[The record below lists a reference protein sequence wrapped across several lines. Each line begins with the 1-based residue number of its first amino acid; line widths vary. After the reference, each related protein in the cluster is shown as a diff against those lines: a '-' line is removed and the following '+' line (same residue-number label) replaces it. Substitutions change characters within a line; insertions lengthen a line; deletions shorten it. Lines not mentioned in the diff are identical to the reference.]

1 MKLKSRH
8 SIRFVLLAFIVP
20 LCNIPSFDAI
30 AQPSLSASLT
40 VHADRPGP
48 KISSSLYGIFFEEIN
63 HAGDGGLY
71 AELIRNRSFEE
82 SDRPVHWRMVK
93 EGMVD
98 AEMSIDSLY
107 SVSEKNEKYLRIRVL
122 LALEGHIGIANS
134 GYWGIA
140 VTKGSSYDCSLYA
153 MALDGLNKS
162 VTVVLEAPDDK
173 ILASA
178 TLGGITSDWKKIS
191 TVLTVGEDCPN
202 ARFVIRIHEPG
213 MLFIDMV
220 SLFPKHTFRDRPNG
234 FRRDL
239 AGMLANLNP
248 SFVRFPGGCWVEG
261 DVLGLAYRWKETIGD
276 VANRRYQYNL
286 WQYHSTNGL
295 GFHEYLQLC
304 EDLGADPLF
313 VINAGMSHNGFVPLK
328 DMKPWVQDALDAL
341 EYANGPAESRWGALR
356 ARHGHPAPFN
366 LRYMEIGNE
375 NGGSVYDERYAMFH
389 DAIKAKYPNVQLIAN
404 VWGGYPKNRPVSIV
418 DEHYYASARFF
429 IDNASKYD
437 SYDRNGPRVYVGEY
451 AVTQGCGNGNLRAA
465 LGEAA
470 FMTGMERNSDVVV
483 MSSYAPLF
491 ANLNEKKWNPDLIYF
506 NATDVFGTPSYYV
519 QQMFSKNRGDV
530 ILPIDLSVEP
540 TPPDALPPR
549 NGKIGVGTWN
559 TQSEYRDIRVTK
571 GEKTLYVSDFE
582 TGAKEWTPLG
592 GEWKLVD
599 GYLRQAAGGSD
610 RRAVTGDST
619 WIDYTI
625 TLKARKLGG
634 AEGFLILF
642 SVKSA
647 EDFVW
652 WNIGGWGNT
661 RHAIEVGSEGGKSIA
676 GNEVSGSVETGRW
689 YDVRIELKGQNV
701 KCYLDG
707 KLIHDLTYDDSAP
720 KALHA
725 VASRQSSSGEIILK
739 VVNVSKYAVT
749 TSMKLEGVT
758 SVGSSASSVLLTSSD
773 VRDENSLEEPRK
785 IYPKRFSVDGI
796 SENFKYVFAPH
807 SVTVL
812 RMNAP
817 R

>member
-1 MKLKSRH
+1 MVHTKRSLSGL
-8 SIRFVLLAFIVP
+8 RFLAYLAPLVVP
-20 LCNIPSFDAI
+20 I
-30 AQPSLSASLT
+30 AVAVSQPSLSASLT

-48 KISSSLYGIFFEEIN
+48 KISPSLYGIFFEEIN

-71 AELIRNRSFEE
+71 AELLRNRSFEE
-82 SDRPVHWRMVK
+82 SSQPVHWRMVK

-98 AEMSIDSLY
+98 AEMAIDSLY
-107 SVSEKNEKYLRIRVL
+107 SVSEKNEKYLKIKVL

-153 MALDGLNKS
+153 MALDGLNKA
-162 VTVVLEAPDDK
+162 VTVVLEAPDDR

-178 TLGGITSDWKKIS
+178 TLGGISSDWKKLS
-191 TVLTVGEDCPN
+191 TVLTVSDDCPN
-202 ARFVIRIHEPG
+202 ARFMIRILEPG
-213 MLFIDMV
+213 MLFLDMV
-220 SLFPKHTFRDRPNG
+220 SLFPKHTFRDRRNG
-234 FRRDL
+234 LRPDL
-239 AGMLANLNP
+239 AGMLMNLRP
-248 SFVRFPGGCWVEG
+248 AFVRFPGGCWVEG
-261 DVLGLAYRWKETIGD
+261 DNLGLAYRWKETIGD
-276 VANRRYQYNL
+276 IANRRYQYNL

-295 GFHEYLQLC
+295 GFHEYLQMC

-328 DMKPWVQDALDAL
+328 DMRPWVQDALDAL
-341 EYANGPAESRWGALR
+341 EYANGSAESRWGALR
-356 ARHGHPAPFN
+356 VRNGHPVPFN
-366 LRYMEIGNE
+366 LQYMEIGNE
-375 NGGSVYDERYAMFH
+375 NGGPIYDERYALFH

-404 VWGGYPKNRPVSIV
+404 VWGGYPKNRPVNII
-418 DEHYYASARFF
+418 DEHYYASSRFF
-429 IDNASKYD
+429 IDNATKYD
-437 SYDRNGPRVYVGEY
+437 SYDRKGPKVYVGEY

-491 ANLNEKKWNPDLIYF
+491 ANVNDKKWNPDLINF
-506 NATDVFGTPSYYV
+506 NATDVYGTPSYYV
-519 QQMFSKNRGDV
+519 QEMFSRNRGDV
-530 ILPIDLSVEP
+530 VLPIDLEVEA
-540 TPPDALPPR
+540 TPPEVLPAR
-549 NGKIGVGTWN
+549 NGKVGVGTWN
-559 TQSEYRDIRVTK
+559 TQSEFREIKVIKD
-571 GEKTLYVSDFE
+571 GQTLYASDFE
-582 TGAKEWTPLG
+582 TGAKEWTPVG

-599 GYLRQAAGGSD
+599 GYLRQAAGGSN

-619 WIDYTI
+619 WSDYTY

-642 SVKSA
+642 SVKSG

-661 RHAIEVGSEGGKSIA
+661 RHAIEVGSDGGKSIA
-676 GNEVSGSVETGRW
+676 GKEVTGSVETGRW
-689 YDVRIELKGQNV
+689 YDVRVELKGQNV

-707 KLIHDLTYDDSAP
+707 NLIHDLTYDDTAP
-720 KALHA
+720 KSLHV
-725 VASRQSSSGEIILK
+725 VAGRQISSGDIILK
-739 VVNVSKYAVT
+739 IVNVSKYAVAT
-749 TSMKLEGVT
+749 AMKLKGVA
-758 SVGSSASSVLLTSSD
+758 SVSPSATSVLLTSTD

-785 IYPKRFSVDGI
+785 VVPKRLSVDGI

-807 SVTVL
+807 SITVL
-812 RMNAP
+812 RLNAS

>member
-1 MKLKSRH
+1 MVHTKQSLSGL
-8 SIRFVLLAFIVP
+8 RFLVYLAPLVVP
-20 LCNIPSFDAI
+20 I
-30 AQPSLSASLT
+30 AVAVSQPSLSASLT

-48 KISSSLYGIFFEEIN
+48 KISPSLYGIFFEEIN

-82 SDRPVHWRMVK
+82 SSQPVHWRMVK

-98 AEMSIDSLY
+98 AEMAIDSLY
-107 SVSEKNEKYLRIRVL
+107 SVSEKNEKYLKIKVL

-153 MALDGLNKS
+153 MALDGLNKA
-162 VTVVLEAPDDK
+162 VTVVLEAPDDR

-178 TLGGITSDWKKIS
+178 TLGGISSDWKKLS
-191 TVLTVGEDCPN
+191 AVLTVSDDCPN
-202 ARFVIRIHEPG
+202 ARFMIRILEPG
-213 MLFIDMV
+213 MLFLDMV
-220 SLFPKHTFRDRPNG
+220 SLFPKHTFRDRRNG
-234 FRRDL
+234 LRPDL
-239 AGMLANLNP
+239 AGMLMNLRP
-248 SFVRFPGGCWVEG
+248 AFVRFPGGCWVEG
-261 DVLGLAYRWKETIGD
+261 DNLRLAYRWKETIGD
-276 VANRRYQYNL
+276 IANRRYQYNL

-295 GFHEYLQLC
+295 GFHEYLQMC

-328 DMKPWVQDALDAL
+328 DMRPWVQDALDAL
-341 EYANGPAESRWGALR
+341 EYANGSAESRWGALR
-356 ARHGHPAPFN
+356 VRNGHPVPFN
-366 LRYMEIGNE
+366 LQYMEIGNE
-375 NGGSVYDERYAMFH
+375 NGGPIYDERYALFH

-404 VWGGYPKNRPVSIV
+404 VWGGYPKNRPVSII
-418 DEHYYASARFF
+418 DEHYYASSRFF
-429 IDNASKYD
+429 IDNATKYD
-437 SYDRNGPRVYVGEY
+437 SYDRKGPKVYVGEY

-491 ANLNEKKWNPDLIYF
+491 ANVNDKKWNPDLINF
-506 NATDVFGTPSYYV
+506 NATDVYGTPSYYV
-519 QQMFSKNRGDV
+519 QEMFSRNRGDV
-530 ILPIDLSVEP
+530 ILPIDLEVEA
-540 TPPDALPPR
+540 TPPEVLPAR
-549 NGKIGVGTWN
+549 NGKVGVGTWN
-559 TQSEYRDIRVTK
+559 TQSEFRDIKVVK
-571 GEKTLYVSDFE
+571 DGQTLYASDFE
-582 TGAKEWTPLG
+582 TGAKEWTPVG

-599 GYLRQAAGGSD
+599 GYLRQAAGGSN
-610 RRAVTGDST
+610 RRAVTGDSA
-619 WIDYTI
+619 WSDYTY

-642 SVKSA
+642 SVKSG

-661 RHAIEVGSEGGKSIA
+661 RHAIEVGSDGGKSIA
-676 GNEVSGSVETGRW
+676 GKEVTGSVETGRW
-689 YDVRIELKGQNV
+689 YDVRVELKGQNV

-707 KLIHDLTYDDSAP
+707 NLIHDLTYDDTEP
-720 KALHA
+720 KSLHV
-725 VASRQSSSGEIILK
+725 VAGRQISSGDIILK
-739 VVNVSKYAVT
+739 IVNVSKYAVAT
-749 TSMKLEGVT
+749 AMKLKGVA
-758 SVGSSASSVLLTSSD
+758 SVSPSATSVLLTSSD

-785 IYPKRFSVDGI
+785 VVPKRLSVDGI

-807 SVTVL
+807 SITVL
-812 RMNAP
+812 RLNAS

>member
-1 MKLKSRH
+1 MVHTKRSLSGL
-8 SIRFVLLAFIVP
+8 RFLAYLAPLVVP
-20 LCNIPSFDAI
+20 I
-30 AQPSLSASLT
+30 AVAVSQPSLSASLT

-48 KISSSLYGIFFEEIN
+48 KISPSLYGIFFEEIN

-71 AELIRNRSFEE
+71 AELLRNRSFEE
-82 SDRPVHWRMVK
+82 SSQPVHWRMVK

-98 AEMSIDSLY
+98 AEMAIDSLY
-107 SVSEKNEKYLRIRVL
+107 SVSEKNEKYLKIKVL

-153 MALDGLNKS
+153 MALDGLNKA
-162 VTVVLEAPDDK
+162 VTVVLEAPDDR

-178 TLGGITSDWKKIS
+178 TLGGISSDWKKLS
-191 TVLTVGEDCPN
+191 TVLTVSDDCPN
-202 ARFVIRIHEPG
+202 ARFMIRILEPG
-213 MLFIDMV
+213 MLFLDMV
-220 SLFPKHTFRDRPNG
+220 SLFPKHTFRDRRNG
-234 FRRDL
+234 LRPDL
-239 AGMLANLNP
+239 AGMLMNLRP
-248 SFVRFPGGCWVEG
+248 AFVRFPGGCWVEG
-261 DVLGLAYRWKETIGD
+261 DNLGLAYRWKETIGD
-276 VANRRYQYNL
+276 IANRRYQYNL

-295 GFHEYLQLC
+295 GFHEYLQMC

-328 DMKPWVQDALDAL
+328 DMRPWVQDALDAL
-341 EYANGPAESRWGALR
+341 EYANGSAESRWGALR
-356 ARHGHPAPFN
+356 VRNGHPVPFN
-366 LRYMEIGNE
+366 LQYMEIGNE
-375 NGGSVYDERYAMFH
+375 NGGPIYDERYALFH

-404 VWGGYPKNRPVSIV
+404 VWGGYPKNRPVNII
-418 DEHYYASARFF
+418 DEHYYASSRFF
-429 IDNASKYD
+429 IDNATKYD
-437 SYDRNGPRVYVGEY
+437 SYDRKGPKVYVGEY

-491 ANLNEKKWNPDLIYF
+491 ANVNDKKWNPDLINF
-506 NATDVFGTPSYYV
+506 NATDVYGTPSYYV
-519 QQMFSKNRGDV
+519 QEMFSRNRGDV
-530 ILPIDLSVEP
+530 VLPIDLEVEA
-540 TPPDALPPR
+540 TPPEVLPAR
-549 NGKIGVGTWN
+549 NGKVGVGTWN
-559 TQSEYRDIRVTK
+559 TQSEFRDIKVIK
-571 GEKTLYVSDFE
+571 DGQTLYASDFE
-582 TGAKEWTPLG
+582 TGAKEWTPVG

-599 GYLRQAAGGSD
+599 GYLRQAAGGSN

-619 WIDYTI
+619 WSDYTY

-642 SVKSA
+642 SVKSG

-661 RHAIEVGSEGGKSIA
+661 RHAIEVGSDGGKSIA
-676 GNEVSGSVETGRW
+676 GKEVTGSVETGRW
-689 YDVRIELKGQNV
+689 YDVRVELKGQNV

-707 KLIHDLTYDDSAP
+707 NLIHDLTYDDTAP
-720 KALHA
+720 KSLHV
-725 VASRQSSSGEIILK
+725 VAGRQISSGDIILK
-739 VVNVSKYAVT
+739 IVNVSKYAVAT
-749 TSMKLEGVT
+749 AMKLKGVA
-758 SVGSSASSVLLTSSD
+758 SVSPSATSVLLTSTD

-785 IYPKRFSVDGI
+785 VVPKRLSVDGI

-807 SVTVL
+807 SITVL
-812 RMNAP
+812 RLNAS

>member
-1 MKLKSRH
+1 MVHTKQSLSGL
-8 SIRFVLLAFIVP
+8 RFLVYLAPLVVP
-20 LCNIPSFDAI
+20 I
-30 AQPSLSASLT
+30 AVAVSQPSLSASLT

-48 KISSSLYGIFFEEIN
+48 KISPSLYGIFFEEIN

-82 SDRPVHWRMVK
+82 SSQPVHWRMVK

-98 AEMSIDSLY
+98 AEMAIDSLY
-107 SVSEKNEKYLRIRVL
+107 SVSEKNEKYLKIKVL

-153 MALDGLNKS
+153 MALDGLNKA
-162 VTVVLEAPDDK
+162 VTVVLEAPDDR

-178 TLGGITSDWKKIS
+178 TLGGISSDWKKLS
-191 TVLTVGEDCPN
+191 AVLTVSDDCPN
-202 ARFVIRIHEPG
+202 ARFMIRILEPG
-213 MLFIDMV
+213 MLFLDMV

-234 FRRDL
+234 LRTDL
-239 AGMLANLNP
+239 AGMLMNLRP
-248 SFVRFPGGCWVEG
+248 AFVRFPGGCWVEG
-261 DVLGLAYRWKETIGD
+261 DNLGLAYRWKETIGD
-276 VANRRYQYNL
+276 IANRRYQYNL

-295 GFHEYLQLC
+295 GFHEYLQMC

-341 EYANGPAESRWGALR
+341 EYANGSAESRWGALR
-356 ARHGHPAPFN
+356 VRNGHPVPFN
-366 LRYMEIGNE
+366 LQYMEIGNE
-375 NGGSVYDERYAMFH
+375 NGGPIYDERYALFH

-404 VWGGYPKNRPVSIV
+404 VWGGYPKNRPVSII
-418 DEHYYASARFF
+418 DEHYYASSRFF
-429 IDNASKYD
+429 IDNATKYD
-437 SYDRNGPRVYVGEY
+437 SYDRKGPKVYVGEY

-491 ANLNEKKWNPDLIYF
+491 ANVNDKKWNPDLINF
-506 NATDVFGTPSYYV
+506 NATDVYGTPSYYV
-519 QQMFSKNRGDV
+519 QEMFSRNRGDV
-530 ILPIDLSVEP
+530 ILPIDLEVEA
-540 TPPDALPPR
+540 TPPEVLPAR
-549 NGKIGVGTWN
+549 NGKVGVGTWN
-559 TQSEYRDIRVTK
+559 TQSEFRDIKVIK
-571 GEKTLYVSDFE
+571 DGQTLYASDFE
-582 TGAKEWTPLG
+582 TGAKEWTPVG

-599 GYLRQAAGGSD
+599 GYLRQAAGGSN
-610 RRAVTGDST
+610 RRAVTGDSA
-619 WIDYTI
+619 WSDYTY

-642 SVKSA
+642 SVKSG

-661 RHAIEVGSEGGKSIA
+661 RHAIEVGSDGGKSIA
-676 GNEVSGSVETGRW
+676 GKEVTGSVETGRW
-689 YDVRIELKGQNV
+689 YDIRVELKGQNV

-707 KLIHDLTYDDSAP
+707 NLIHDLTYDDTAP
-720 KALHA
+720 KSLHV
-725 VASRQSSSGEIILK
+725 VAGRQISNGDIILK
-739 VVNVSKYAVT
+739 IVNVSKYAVAT
-749 TSMKLEGVT
+749 AMKLKGVA
-758 SVGSSASSVLLTSSD
+758 SVSPSATSVLLTSSD

-785 IYPKRFSVDGI
+785 VVPKRLSVDGI

-807 SVTVL
+807 SITVL
-812 RMNAP
+812 RLNAS

>member
-1 MKLKSRH
+1 MAHTKRSLSGL
-8 SIRFVLLAFIVP
+8 RFLAYLAPLVVP
-20 LCNIPSFDAI
+20 I
-30 AQPSLSASLT
+30 AVAVSQPSLSASLT

-48 KISSSLYGIFFEEIN
+48 KISPSLYGIFFEEIN

-82 SDRPVHWRMVK
+82 SSQPVNWRMVK

-98 AEMSIDSLY
+98 AEMAIDSLY
-107 SVSEKNEKYLRIRVL
+107 SVSEKNEKYLKIKVL

-153 MALDGLNKS
+153 MALDGLNKA
-162 VTVVLEAPDDK
+162 VTVVLEAPDDR

-178 TLGGITSDWKKIS
+178 TLGGISSDWKKLS
-191 TVLTVGEDCPN
+191 AVLTVSDDCPN
-202 ARFVIRIHEPG
+202 ARFMIRILEPG
-213 MLFIDMV
+213 MLFLDMV
-220 SLFPKHTFRDRPNG
+220 SLFPKHTFRDRRNG
-234 FRRDL
+234 LRPDL
-239 AGMLANLNP
+239 AGMLMNLRP
-248 SFVRFPGGCWVEG
+248 AFVRFPGGCWVEG
-261 DVLGLAYRWKETIGD
+261 DNLRLAYRWKETICD
-276 VANRRYQYNL
+276 IANRRYQYNL

-295 GFHEYLQLC
+295 GFHEYLQMC

-328 DMKPWVQDALDAL
+328 DMKPCVQDALDAL
-341 EYANGPAESRWGALR
+341 EYANGSAESRWGALR
-356 ARHGHPAPFN
+356 VRNGHPVPFN
-366 LRYMEIGNE
+366 LQYMEIGNE
-375 NGGSVYDERYAMFH
+375 NGGPIYDERYALFH

-404 VWGGYPKNRPVSIV
+404 VWGGYPKNRPVSII
-418 DEHYYASARFF
+418 DEHYYASSRFF
-429 IDNASKYD
+429 IDNATKYD
-437 SYDRNGPRVYVGEY
+437 SYDRKGPKVYVGEY

-491 ANLNEKKWNPDLIYF
+491 ANVNDKKWNHDLINL
-506 NATDVFGTPSYYV
+506 NATDVYGTPSYYV
-519 QQMFSKNRGDV
+519 KEMFSRNRGDV
-530 ILPIDLSVEP
+530 ILPIDLEVEA
-540 TPPDALPPR
+540 TPPEVLPAR
-549 NGKIGVGTWN
+549 NGKVGVGTWN
-559 TQSEYRDIRVTK
+559 TQSEFRDIKVVK
-571 GEKTLYVSDFE
+571 DGQTLYASDFE
-582 TGAKEWTPLG
+582 TGAKEWTPVG

-599 GYLRQAAGGSD
+599 GYLRQAAGGSN
-610 RRAVTGDST
+610 RRAVTGDSA
-619 WIDYTI
+619 WSDYTY

-642 SVKSA
+642 SVKSG

-661 RHAIEVGSEGGKSIA
+661 RHAIEVGSDGGKSIA
-676 GNEVSGSVETGRW
+676 GKEITGSVETGRW
-689 YDVRIELKGQNV
+689 YDIRVELKGQNV

-707 KLIHDLTYDDSAP
+707 NLIHDLTYDDTAP
-720 KALHA
+720 KSLHV
-725 VASRQSSSGEIILK
+725 VAGRQISNGDIILK
-739 VVNVSKYAVT
+739 IVNVSKYAVAT
-749 TSMKLEGVT
+749 AMKLKGVA
-758 SVGSSASSVLLTSSD
+758 SVSPSATSVLLTSSD

-785 IYPKRFSVDGI
+785 VVPKRLSVDGI

-807 SVTVL
+807 SITVL
-812 RMNAP
+812 RLNTS

>member
-1 MKLKSRH
+1 MVHTKRSLSGL
-8 SIRFVLLAFIVP
+8 RFLAYLAPLVVP
-20 LCNIPSFDAI
+20 I
-30 AQPSLSASLT
+30 AVAVSQPSLSASLT

-48 KISSSLYGIFFEEIN
+48 KISPSLYGIFFEEIN

-71 AELIRNRSFEE
+71 AELLRNRSFEE
-82 SDRPVHWRMVK
+82 SSQPVHWRMVK

-98 AEMSIDSLY
+98 AEMAIDSLY
-107 SVSEKNEKYLRIRVL
+107 SVSEKNEKYLKIKVL

-153 MALDGLNKS
+153 MALDGLNKA
-162 VTVVLEAPDDK
+162 VTVVLEAPDDR

-178 TLGGITSDWKKIS
+178 TLGGISSDWKKLS
-191 TVLTVGEDCPN
+191 TVLTVSDDCPN
-202 ARFVIRIHEPG
+202 ARFMIRILEPG
-213 MLFIDMV
+213 MLFLDMV
-220 SLFPKHTFRDRPNG
+220 SLFPKHTFRDRRNG
-234 FRRDL
+234 LRPDL
-239 AGMLANLNP
+239 AGMLMNLRP
-248 SFVRFPGGCWVEG
+248 AFVRFPGGCWVEG
-261 DVLGLAYRWKETIGD
+261 DNLGLAYRWKETIGD
-276 VANRRYQYNL
+276 IANRRYQYNL

-295 GFHEYLQLC
+295 GFHEYLQMC

-341 EYANGPAESRWGALR
+341 EYANGSAESRWGALR
-356 ARHGHPAPFN
+356 ARNGHPAPFN
-366 LRYMEIGNE
+366 LQYIEIGNE
-375 NGGSVYDERYAMFH
+375 NGGPIYDERYALFH

-404 VWGGYPKNRPVSIV
+404 VWGGYPKNRPVSMI
-418 DEHYYASARFF
+418 DEHYYASSRFF
-429 IDNASKYD
+429 IDNATKYD
-437 SYDRNGPRVYVGEY
+437 SYDRKGPKVYVGEY

-491 ANLNEKKWNPDLIYF
+491 ANVNDKKWNPDLINF
-506 NATDVFGTPSYYV
+506 NATDVYGTPSYYV
-519 QQMFSKNRGDV
+519 QEMFSRNRGDV
-530 ILPIDLSVEP
+530 VLPIDLEVEA
-540 TPPDALPPR
+540 TPPEVLPAR
-549 NGKIGVGTWN
+549 NGKVGVGTWN
-559 TQSEYRDIRVTK
+559 TQSEFREIKVIKD
-571 GEKTLYVSDFE
+571 GQTLYASDFE
-582 TGAKEWTPLG
+582 TGAKEWTPVG

-599 GYLRQAAGGSD
+599 GYLRQAAGGSN

-619 WIDYTI
+619 WSDYTY

-642 SVKSA
+642 SVKSG

-661 RHAIEVGSEGGKSIA
+661 RHAIEVGSDGGKSIA
-676 GNEVSGSVETGRW
+676 GKEVTGSVETGRW
-689 YDVRIELKGQNV
+689 YDVRVELKGQNV

-707 KLIHDLTYDDSAP
+707 NLIHDLTYDDTAP
-720 KALHA
+720 KSLHV
-725 VASRQSSSGEIILK
+725 VAGRQISSGDIILK
-739 VVNVSKYAVT
+739 IVNVSKYAVAT
-749 TSMKLEGVT
+749 AMKLKGVA
-758 SVGSSASSVLLTSSD
+758 SVSPSATSVLLTSTD

-785 IYPKRFSVDGI
+785 VVPKRLSVDGI

-807 SVTVL
+807 SITVL
-812 RMNAP
+812 RLNAS

>member
-1 MKLKSRH
+1 MVHKKRSPSGL
-8 SIRFVLLAFIVP
+8 RFLAYLAPLVVP
-20 LCNIPSFDAI
+20 I
-30 AQPSLSASLT
+30 AVAVSQPSLSASLT

-48 KISSSLYGIFFEEIN
+48 KISPSLYGIFFEEIN

-71 AELIRNRSFEE
+71 AELLRNRSFEE
-82 SDRPVHWRMVK
+82 SSQPVHWRMVK

-98 AEMSIDSLY
+98 AEMAIDSLY
-107 SVSEKNEKYLRIRVL
+107 YVSEKNEKYLKIKVL

-153 MALDGLNKS
+153 MALDGLNKA
-162 VTVVLEAPDDK
+162 VTVVLEAPDDR

-178 TLGGITSDWKKIS
+178 TLGGISSDWKKLS
-191 TVLTVGEDCPN
+191 AVLTVSDDCQN
-202 ARFVIRIHEPG
+202 ARFMIRILEPG
-213 MLFIDMV
+213 MLFLDMV

-234 FRRDL
+234 LRTDL
-239 AGMLANLNP
+239 AGMLMNLRP
-248 SFVRFPGGCWVEG
+248 AFVRFPGGCWVEG
-261 DVLGLAYRWKETIGD
+261 DNLGLAYRWKETIGD
-276 VANRRYQYNL
+276 IANRRYQYNL

-295 GFHEYLQLC
+295 GFHGYLKMC

-313 VINAGMSHNGFVPLK
+313 VINARMSHNGFVPLK

-341 EYANGPAESRWGALR
+341 EYANGSAESRWGALR
-356 ARHGHPAPFN
+356 VRNGHPVPFN
-366 LRYMEIGNE
+366 LQYMEIGNE
-375 NGGSVYDERYAMFH
+375 NGGPIYDERYALFH

-404 VWGGYPKNRPVSIV
+404 VWGGYPKNRPVSII
-418 DEHYYASARFF
+418 DEHYYASSRFF
-429 IDNASKYD
+429 IDNATKYD
-437 SYDRNGPRVYVGEY
+437 SYDRKGPKVYVGEY

-491 ANLNEKKWNPDLIYF
+491 ANVNDKKWNPDLINF
-506 NATDVFGTPSYYV
+506 NATDVYGTPSYYV
-519 QQMFSKNRGDV
+519 QEMFSRNRGDV
-530 ILPIDLSVEP
+530 ILPIDLEVEA
-540 TPPDALPPR
+540 TPPEVLPAR
-549 NGKIGVGTWN
+549 NGKVGVGTWN
-559 TQSEYRDIRVTK
+559 TQSEFRDIKVVK
-571 GEKTLYVSDFE
+571 DGQTLYASDFE
-582 TGAKEWTPLG
+582 TGAKEWTPVG

-599 GYLRQAAGGSD
+599 GYLRQAAGGSN
-610 RRAVTGDST
+610 RRAVTGDSA
-619 WIDYTI
+619 WSDYTY

-642 SVKSA
+642 SVKSG

-661 RHAIEVGSEGGKSIA
+661 RHAIEVGSDGGKSIA
-676 GNEVSGSVETGRW
+676 GKEVTGSVETGRW
-689 YDVRIELKGQNV
+689 YDIRVELKGQNV

-707 KLIHDLTYDDSAP
+707 NLIHDLTYDDTAP
-720 KALHA
+720 KSLHV
-725 VASRQSSSGEIILK
+725 VAGRQISNGDIILK
-739 VVNVSKYAVT
+739 IVNVSKYAVAT
-749 TSMKLEGVT
+749 AMKLKGVA
-758 SVGSSASSVLLTSSD
+758 SVSPSATSVLLTSSD

-785 IYPKRFSVDGI
+785 VVPKRLSVDGI

-807 SVTVL
+807 SITVL
-812 RMNAP
+812 RLNAS